1 MSTRGKSARGRTR
14 PPRSHSGNRVTDVR
28 EVLS

>member
-1 MSTRGKSARGRTR
+1 MTTRGKSARGRTR
-14 PPRSHSGNRVTDVR
+14 PPRSHSGNRGADLR